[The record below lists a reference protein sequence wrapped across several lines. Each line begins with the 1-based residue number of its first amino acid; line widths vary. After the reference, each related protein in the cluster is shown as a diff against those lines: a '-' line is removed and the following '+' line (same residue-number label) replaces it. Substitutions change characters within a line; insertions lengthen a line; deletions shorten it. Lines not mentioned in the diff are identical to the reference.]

1 MKVRKW
7 LNDNSCNDLFSCSS
21 TDSCSLPSLI
31 VITDDEEEEEEEEEE
46 EDRPDVVFINSS
58 SSSSSGEDM
67 MMTLHKIDRIVDRG
81 ESMVIEQKFNIAVEN
96 AAVQYACDQVSRVM
110 NLDSENDDYIPS
122 AATIL
127 HVLRWLSIEVI
138 TTCGS
143 MQWRDRVKDKV
154 REVLIERYGARMN

>member
-7 LNDNSCNDLFSCSS
+7 LNDNSSNDLFSSSS

-31 VITDDEEEEEEEEEE
+31 VITDNEEEE
-46 EDRPDVVFINSS
+46 EDRPDVVFINNSS
-58 SSSSSGEDM
+58 SGSSSSGEDM
-67 MMTLHKIDRIVDRG
+67 TMTLRKIDRIVDRG

-96 AAVQYACDQVSRVM
+96 AAVQYACDEVSRVM
-110 NLDSENDDYIPS
+110 NLDSVNDDYIPS
-122 AATIL
+122 SATIM

-138 TTCGS
+138 TTCGT
-143 MQWRDRVKDKV
+143 MQWRERVKDKL

>member
-1 MKVRKW
+1 MRKW
-7 LNDNSCNDLFSCSS
+7 LNDNSSNDLFSSSS
-21 TDSCSLPSLI
+21 TDSCSLPSL
-31 VITDDEEEEEEEEEE
+31 VITDDEEEE
-46 EDRPDVVFINSS
+46 DRPDVIFINSSS

-67 MMTLHKIDRIVDRG
+67 TMTLRKIDRVVDRG

-96 AAVQYACDQVSRVM
+96 AAVQYACDEVSRIM

-122 AATIL
+122 SATIM

-138 TTCGS
+138 TTCGTI
-143 MQWRDRVKDKV
+143 QWRERVKDKV